1 MLKSG
6 TQKVEVDDETND
18 IKYAKNAGK
27 QVYFSTE
34 KTVCKNM
41 LLFKSY
47 CQNSDYHY
55 FSACPLPD
63 HLNSTMSCS

>member
-1 MLKSG
+1 MALQILKTLKFG
-6 TQKVEVDDETND
+6 TQKVYVNDETND
-18 IKYAKNAGK
+18 IKYAKSAGK

-47 CQNSDYHY
+47 
-55 FSACPLPD
+55 F
-63 HLNSTMSCS
+63 